1 MSMPVGTAGFDTV
14 YDGENHHG
22 EAVHLEGTK
31 VLEAGE
37 TVDLTP
43 DIQPNYDYFTD
54 GPGYSALD

>member
-1 MSMPVGTAGFDTV
+1 
-14 YDGENHHG
+14 
-22 EAVHLEGTK
+22 

-37 TVDLTP
+37 VVDLTP